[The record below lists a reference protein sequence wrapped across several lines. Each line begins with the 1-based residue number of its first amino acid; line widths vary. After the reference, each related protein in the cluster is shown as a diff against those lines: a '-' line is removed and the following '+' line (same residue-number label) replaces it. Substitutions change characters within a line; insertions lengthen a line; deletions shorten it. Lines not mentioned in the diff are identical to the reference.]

1 MRGRLW
7 AWLLVALGLLPA
19 WLVRAR
25 SAAPAPAAPAP
36 PVIAVTAA
44 PNSLDPAKGRNVAAA
59 LVDDNVFETLFR
71 LTPDGRLVPGLAASA
86 TVSGRRVVVRI
97 PARRLSDGRTVTAG
111 TVGRAL
117 ARALWPGVGSP
128 LAPLLLQDVAGAARV
143 ASGQTRWIQGVTAPA
158 ADRLVIRLKQPD
170 PTFLDRL
177 ANPALAIVPVADMN
191 AGGPYW
197 TVTDL
202 VGTGPYR
209 LAATTPAARWTL
221 ERVRGRGPAS
231 VSVMRYPDWTTAL
244 LGFAN
249 GEVAA
254 VPVPWSEVGQIPAG
268 LRRDLRVLPTGGR
281 LQLVVARHPG
291 DPWATP
297 GSLAGV
303 MPAGGLA
310 AVVRTAFAGTVSVG
324 SGARLA
330 PTAGAAPVVRAP
342 LRLAVEADQPMAVR
356 LAQVWARQAHGRLV
370 VTPLG
375 AAALQ
380 AAIRQGTVDAAVLV
394 SSPDGPPVWPATV
407 PATRRTLAAAGAP
420 WLVRPEAPRLTAF
433 PDGSLD
439 LSSWR

>member
-7 AWLLVALGLLPA
+7 AWLLVALSLLPA

-25 SAAPAPAAPAP
+25 NAATAAPAP
-36 PVIAVTAA
+36 PVIAITAA
-44 PNSLDPAKGRNVAAA
+44 PDSLDPAQGRNVAAA

-86 TVSGRRVVVRI
+86 TVSGRRVVIRI
-97 PARRLSDGRTVTAG
+97 SPRRLSDGRTVTAG

-143 ASGQTRWIQGVTAPA
+143 ASGQSRWIQGITAPA

-209 LAATTPAARWTL
+209 LADATPGARWTL
-221 ERVRGRGPAS
+221 ERVRGRGPAL
-231 VSVMRYPDWTTAL
+231 VSVLRYPDWTTAL

-254 VPVPWSEVGQIPAG
+254 VPVPWSEVDQIPAG
-268 LRRDLRVLPTGGR
+268 LRRYVRVLLTGGR
-281 LQLVVARHPG
+281 LQLVVARHAG

-303 MPAGGLA
+303 VPAGGLA

-324 SGARLA
+324 PGARLA
-330 PTAGAAPVVRAP
+330 PTASAPVVRAP

-356 LAQVWARQAHGRLV
+356 FAQVWARQAHGRLV

-380 AAIRQGTVDAAVLV
+380 AAVKQGTVDAAVVV

-407 PATRRTLAAAGAP
+407 PAARRTLAGTGAP
-420 WLVRPEAPRLTAF
+420 WLVRPEVSRLTAF
-433 PDGSLD
+433 SDGTLD
-439 LSSWR
+439 LSTWR